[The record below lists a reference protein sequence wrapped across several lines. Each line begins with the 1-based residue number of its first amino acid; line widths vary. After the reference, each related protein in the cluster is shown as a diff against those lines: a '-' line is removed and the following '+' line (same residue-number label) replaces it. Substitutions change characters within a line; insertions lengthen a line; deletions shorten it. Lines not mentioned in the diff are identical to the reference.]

1 MASHEA
7 LTNDIRIGVTAGTNV
22 PEEVE
27 QQSHLTNQ
35 LLQFAQAAPVSI
47 IQIPADVFT
56 SLLQSLNG
64 LQSSIADLKNEN
76 RELKHCHKTF
86 QSSISNLNSEVRE
99 LREAQSQANHNV
111 QKLQLHSGMDFALF
125 PKLPPEIQ
133 RITWGHCANISRVVG
148 VKAIVDWRSRDLTL
162 VPTTLRC
169 QLFAV
174 CKKARSEASKII
186 LPLEITYAHGL
197 ENSNVPDIFL
207 NPATDIIWLTCWLQK
222 GRWCAAIELLALYCI
237 EGKPHQKVA
246 TKVALSYDCWHEKMF
261 DGKVKTMG
269 SFQVLGTEE
278 VILVVGD
285 ESASESPDIV
295 FVEPEETPESTLGS
309 EFFRKND
316 FLNDD
321 ITWEEMNE
329 AEMKFLTAFQ
339 AQRAVARHQY
349 FLSKS
354 RSLSTGGRPS

>member
-76 RELKHCHKTF
+76 RELKHCHKAF
-86 QSSISNLNSEVRE
+86 QSSISNRNSEVRE

-125 PKLPPEIQ
+125 PKLPPETQ
-133 RITWGHCANISRVVG
+133 RIIWGHCANISRVVG
-148 VKAIVDWRSRDLTL
+148 VKAIVDMRSGEWVL

-174 CKKARSEASKII
+174 CKEARSEASKII
-186 LPLEITYAHGL
+186 LPLEIFCVHGL
-197 ENSNVPDIFL
+197 ENMNVPEIFL
-207 NPATDIIWLTCWLQK
+207 NPAIDIVWLTTRLQNSPYT
-222 GRWCAAIELLALYCI
+222 GVEDLVMYRI
-237 EGKPHQKVA
+237 EGKPHQKLA
-246 TKVALSYDCWHEKMF
+246 TKVALPYDCWHEMMAT
-261 DGKVKTMG
+261 DNLGIMG
-269 SFQVLGTEE
+269 RLQILGTEE

-285 ESASESPDIV
+285 DSASKSPDIV
-295 FVEPEETPESTLGS
+295 FVEPKKTLKSRS
-309 EFFRKND
+309 EFLEEIG

-321 ITWEEMNE
+321 ITWEEKNE
-329 AEMKFLTAFQ
+329 AEMKFLTTFQ
-339 AQRAVARHQY
+339 AERAVARHQY